1 MTREGF
7 EPEAHRRGGRV
18 EVVLHAC
25 PYESTALTDPT
36 TVCALHLGMAEG
48 LAEGLAEGT
57 DTAVTDLVPPRRAGC
72 RLLLRAGPGAPAG
85 VQTKRARVARAEPP

>member
-48 LAEGLAEGT
+48 LAEGT
-57 DTAVTDLVPPRRAGC
+57 DTAVTDLVPHDPRRAGC